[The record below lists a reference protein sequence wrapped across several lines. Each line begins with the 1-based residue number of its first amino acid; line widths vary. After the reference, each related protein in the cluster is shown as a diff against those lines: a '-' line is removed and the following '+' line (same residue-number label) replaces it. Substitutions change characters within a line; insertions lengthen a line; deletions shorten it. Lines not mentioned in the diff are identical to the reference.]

1 MWFRRKSEDFQAE
14 LDAHLA
20 LEADE
25 LRAEGARDAEAAAR
39 RALGNRTSAEERF
52 FEGTRVKIGSWMFG
66 QHLIR
71 DLRFATRVLRK
82 EPKFS
87 VLTILGLALG
97 IAVSTALFTFAS
109 GVQDRGTGIRVQD
122 QVRDPATYISIDRTD
137 AIFQA
142 DYSNSEYRS
151 FQDHLTAGMERR
163 VRSIVTVD
171 QITADSEPYGL
182 VLSGPVLSGPV
193 RSGPI
198 LSENALGA
206 PSSEA
211 EQALARFESA
221 NFLAVRGFHAEL
233 GRSFSDDEERVG
245 APVALLSHQLWQQ
258 RFGQDPGVLGQTILL
273 NNHPATVVGVADARF
288 HAADTHAVF
297 LPLGMRTALIND
309 GDWLHD
315 PQKHW
320 LMINARLRPG
330 IALPQAQA
338 AIQSLGSSFDET
350 DPVSDKNLKRNIAYQ
365 GILAPRMRRERDEII
380 LGVDLGVSMILLIA
394 CSNLASL
401 LLARATVRRRELGV
415 RLSLGASR
423 ARLVCQLLT
432 ESLLLSTIG
441 GLLGILFSTWLAK
454 WVLTSFQTV
463 SIATQPVDHGVLLY
477 GLLLSLV
484 TGFSF
489 GLGPALAATKTNLAR
504 ALHSEGLHSEGMAS
518 SLYTGWSRRNL
529 LVILPLA
536 ASLMLLIGSA
546 LSTSGAASVG
556 SVTTSFDASH
566 VIGLTFRL
574 KDQGYDDAKAAQFRQ
589 DLRDRISTL
598 PGVASAALT
607 DSSPLFGGSCQIQN
621 PILPGGYPACHR
633 VSSEFFETLGLRTL
647 RGRPLLPS
655 DRAGAPPVAVVS
667 QSFAEKYFPDK
678 EALGQRIQS
687 AGGTFFDIVGVAAD
701 LTARGSVGPIPEFP
715 AVYIPA
721 GQEKN
726 TSPAQPAGLA
736 RTDIL
741 VRAKGDPAPV
751 IAELRRAVRAADPSL
766 WVGIQTIPEYFERM
780 IGPAR
785 STAFILS
792 SLGAL
797 VLLMASVGIYALL
810 AYSVSRRTR
819 EIGIRMA
826 LGARNREILALV
838 MRRTIILIAWGIA
851 LGLAGALALGKIL
864 ASLVLKTEP
873 PDTLTCVEVAALLA
887 AVSLLASY
895 LPARKALR
903 VNPVEALRCE

>member
-1 MWFRRKSEDFQAE
+1 MWWRRKPEDFQAE

-25 LRAEGARDAEAAAR
+25 LRSEGARDAEAAAH

-52 FEGTRVKIGSWMFG
+52 FESRRRMFG
-66 QHLIR
+66 QHLLR

-87 VLTILGLALG
+87 LLTILGLALG

-109 GVQDRGTGIRVQD
+109 SVQDRGTGIRVQD
-122 QVRDPATYISIDRTD
+122 QVRDPSKYISIDRSD
-137 AIFQA
+137 ATFLA
-142 DYSNSEYRS
+142 DYSYSEYRS
-151 FQDHLTAGMERR
+151 FQDHLT
-163 VRSIVTVD
+163 TVD

-182 VLSGPVLSGPV
+182 VLSG
-193 RSGPI
+193 
-198 LSENALGA
+198 NALGT

-211 EQALARFESA
+211 EQGAEQVLARFESA

-233 GRSFSDDEERVG
+233 GRAFSEDEERTG

-258 RFGQDPGVLGQTILL
+258 RFGEDPGVLGQTILL
-273 NNHPATVVGVADARF
+273 NNHPATVIGVADARF
-288 HAADTHAVF
+288 HAADTQAVF

-309 GDWLHD
+309 GDWLRD

-338 AIQSLGSSFDET
+338 AIQSLGSSFDEN

-365 GILAPRMRRERDEII
+365 GIIAPRMRRERDEII

-441 GLLGILFSTWLAK
+441 GLLGILFSTWLAR
-454 WVLTSFQTV
+454 WLLSFFP
-463 SIATQPVDHGVLLY
+463 TQSPAFQPPGHSVLLY

-489 GLGPALAATKTNLAR
+489 GLGPALAATKSNLAQ
-504 ALHSEGLHSEGMAS
+504 ALHSEGMAS
-518 SLYTGWSRRNL
+518 VNADSLYTGWSRRNL

-546 LSTSGAASVG
+546 LSTSGAVSLSG
-556 SVTTSFDASH
+556 VTTSFDASH

-589 DLRDRISTL
+589 DLRDRVSTL

-621 PILPGGYPACHR
+621 PAPQPNAYPACHR
-633 VSSEFFETLGLRTL
+633 VSSEFFETLGLRIL
-647 RGRPLLPS
+647 RGRPFLPS

-667 QSFAEKYFPDK
+667 QAFAEKYFPSQPASDN
-678 EALGQRIQS
+678 ALGQRIQS

-701 LTARGSVGPIPEFP
+701 LTDHGNVGPIPAFP
-715 AVYIPA
+715 SVYIPSS
-721 GQEKN
+721 QEKK
-726 TSPAQPAGLA
+726 TSPSEPAGLA

-741 VRAKGDPAPV
+741 VRSKGDPALV
-751 IAELRRAVRAADPSL
+751 IAELRQAVRAADPSL
-766 WVGIQTIPEYFERM
+766 WVSIQTIPEYFERM
-780 IGPAR
+780 VGPSR
-785 STAFILS
+785 SAAFILS

-810 AYSVSRRTR
+810 AYSVSQRTR

-826 LGARNREILALV
+826 LGARNREILLLV
-838 MRRTIILIAWGIA
+838 MRRTVILIAWGIA

-864 ASLVLKTEP
+864 ATLVLKTKP
-873 PDTLTCVEVAALLA
+873 PDTLTCIKVAALLA

-903 VNPVEALRCE
+903 VNPFEALRSE

>member
-1 MWFRRKSEDFQAE
+1 MWWRRKPEDFQAE

-25 LRAEGARDAEAAAR
+25 LRAEGASDADVAAR
-39 RALGNRTSAEERF
+39 RALGNRTSVEERF
-52 FEGTRVKIGSWMFG
+52 FESGRWMFG
-66 QHLIR
+66 QHLLR

-109 GVQDRGTGIRVQD
+109 SVQDRGTGIRVQD
-122 QVRDPATYISIDRTD
+122 QVRDPATYISIDRSEAT
-137 AIFQA
+137 FLA
-142 DYSNSEYRS
+142 DYSYSEYRS
-151 FQDHLTAGMERR
+151 FQDHLTPGMERR

-182 VLSGPVLSGPV
+182 VLSGPVLS
-193 RSGPI
+193 
-198 LSENALGA
+198 NTALGT

-211 EQALARFESA
+211 EQVLVRFESA

-233 GRSFSDDEERVG
+233 GRAFSEEEERIG
-245 APVALLSHQLWQQ
+245 APVALLSRQLWQQ
-258 RFGQDPGVLGQTILL
+258 RFGEDPGVLGQTILL
-273 NNHPATVVGVADARF
+273 NNHPATVIGVADARF
-288 HAADTHAVF
+288 HAADSHAVF

-338 AIQSLGSSFDET
+338 AIQSLGRSFDET
-350 DPVSDKNLKRNIAYQ
+350 DPASDPNLKRNIAYQ
-365 GILAPRMRRERDEII
+365 GVLAPRMRRERDEII

-401 LLARATVRRRELGV
+401 LLARAAVRRRELGV

-423 ARLVCQLLT
+423 ARLVCQLLA
-432 ESLLLSTIG
+432 ESLLLSTLG
-441 GLLGILFSTWLAK
+441 GLLGILFSTWLSQWLLSFFPAQS
-454 WVLTSFQTV
+454 LTFQT
-463 SIATQPVDHGVLLY
+463 PDHSVLLY

-489 GLGPALAATKTNLAR
+489 GLGPALAATKTNLAQ
-504 ALHSEGLHSEGMAS
+504 ALHAEGMAS
-518 SLYTGWSRRNL
+518 LNVDSLYTGWSRRNL

-536 ASLMLLIGSA
+536 GSLMLLIGSA
-546 LSTSGAASVG
+546 LSAGGAASV
-556 SVTTSFDASH
+556 SNVTTSFDASH

-574 KDQGYDDAKAAQFRQ
+574 KDQGYDDSKAAQFRQ
-589 DLRDRISTL
+589 DLRDRVSTL

-621 PILPGGYPACHR
+621 PPPLPNAYPACHR
-633 VSSEFFETLGLRTL
+633 VSSEFFETLGLRIL
-647 RGRPLLPS
+647 RGRPFLPS

-667 QSFAEKYFPDK
+667 QSFAEKYFPA
-678 EALGQRIQS
+678 EPASENILGQRIQS
-687 AGGTFFDIVGVAAD
+687 ASGTFFDIVGVAAD
-701 LTARGSVGPIPEFP
+701 LTERGVGPMPVFP
-715 AVYIPA
+715 TVYIPS

-751 IAELRRAVRAADPSL
+751 IAELRQAVRAADPSL
-766 WVGIQTIPEYFERM
+766 WVSIQTIPEYFERM
-780 IGPAR
+780 LGPAR

-810 AYSVSRRTR
+810 AYSVSQRTR

-838 MRRTIILIAWGIA
+838 MRRTIVLIAWGIA

-864 ASLVLKTEP
+864 ASLVLKTKP
-873 PDTLTCVEVAALLA
+873 PDTLTCIEVAALLA